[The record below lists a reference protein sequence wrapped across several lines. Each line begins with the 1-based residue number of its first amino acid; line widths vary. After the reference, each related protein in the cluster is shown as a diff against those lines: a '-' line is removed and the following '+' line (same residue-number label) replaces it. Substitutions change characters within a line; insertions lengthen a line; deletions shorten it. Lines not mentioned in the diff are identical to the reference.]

1 MIKRWTL
8 IIFILSWQTFAY
20 SQNYQNTD
28 SLQNKIQKLS
38 NENSA
43 LKSTL
48 VDMDQAAGSRN
59 LGYFFGMA
67 GAILGFVFMTFGFTY
82 QYRKTKI
89 AMQKLELANTELK
102 DTQEQL
108 VKSEQLAAFGVISTR
123 LSHEILNPLNFVN
136 NFSELSQEMIQEIN
150 EEENKEHRQESL
162 NQLSQTLGKI
172 NEHGKRATSIVKQL
186 QELSAKGTAHEFF
199 EK

>member
-1 MIKRWTL
+1 MTKRWIL
-8 IIFILSWQTFAY
+8 ILFILSWQTFAF

-28 SLQNKIQKLS
+28 SLQNKIQELS
-38 NENSA
+38 NENSS
-43 LKSTL
+43 LKNTL
-48 VDMDQAAGSRN
+48 VDMEEAAGSRN
-59 LGYFFGMA
+59 LGYGFGMA
-67 GAILGFVFMTFGFTY
+67 GAILGFVFMTFGFSY
-82 QYRKTKI
+82 QYRKTKNAI
-89 AMQKLELANTELK
+89 QKLELANTELK
-102 DTQEQL
+102 ETQEQL

-136 NFSELSQEMIQEIN
+136 NFSELSQEMIQEIT

>member
-1 MIKRWTL
+1 MNKSLLL
-8 IIFILSWQTFAY
+8 ILYLLT
-20 SQNYQNTD
+20 YQNFAFSQSSTGID
-28 SLQNKIQKLS
+28 SLQNKIQVLS
-38 NENSA
+38 KEKSVLEN
-43 LKSTL
+43 TL
-48 VDMDQAAGSRN
+48 IEMEEANSSRN
-59 LGYFFGMA
+59 LGYFLGMA
-67 GAILGFVFMTFGFTY
+67 GAILGFIFMTYGFTH
-82 QYRKTKI
+82 QYRKTQLAIK
-89 AMQKLELANTELK
+89 KLELANTELK

-150 EEENKEHRQESL
+150 EEENKELRQENM
-162 NQLSQTLGKI
+162 NQLSQTLEKI